1 MRFGQPAQAR
11 LWHRGRAADWLTS
24 PPTVAGRR
32 PSVQTWPRPEGV
44 NRGHPPSD
52 CRRRRLNLFYPE
64 AGSAAALMLPLRG
77 LLLASYNFR
86 DSFHC
91 LPTASPP
98 DRSRRAG
105 FGKSAQPPREASSTF
120 RQTGEDDDR
129 LSRHAIYAIN
139 LLLVAVASMI
149 PPYGRTRLR
158 WHHCRC
164 FI

>member
-1 MRFGQPAQAR
+1 
-11 LWHRGRAADWLTS
+11 
-24 PPTVAGRR
+24 
-32 PSVQTWPRPEGV
+32 
-44 NRGHPPSD
+44 
-52 CRRRRLNLFYPE
+52 
-64 AGSAAALMLPLRG
+64 MLPLRG
-77 LLLASYNFR
+77 FLLASYNFR

-91 LPTASPP
+91 LPTLLRPIAP
-98 DRSRRAG
+98 DVRG
-105 FGKSAQPPREASSTF
+105 FCKSAQPPREASSTF

>member
-1 MRFGQPAQAR
+1 
-11 LWHRGRAADWLTS
+11 
-24 PPTVAGRR
+24 
-32 PSVQTWPRPEGV
+32 
-44 NRGHPPSD
+44 
-52 CRRRRLNLFYPE
+52 
-64 AGSAAALMLPLRG
+64 MLPLRG
-77 LLLASYNFR
+77 FLLASYNFR

-91 LPTASPP
+91 LPTLLRPIAP
-98 DRSRRAG
+98 DVRG